1 MSRLLPAVVF
11 VLGLLFAA
19 PLAFAQAQTRAYAPE
34 NLRTLSVADQTRV
47 ISLEYSEQ
55 SRGRRI
61 PDDQL
66 RFYLDQVNRSNWGFS
81 RIKADIA
88 QSLGGNGGPR
98 PPVGGQTIVCESKS
112 NDARR
117 CVPPWRGPSRLVR
130 QLSNSPCVENSTW
143 NSQDRLITV
152 WKGCR
157 GEFAPGSNAQ
167 TIRCESKSNDA
178 KRCTPPWR
186 GQSRLVQQLS
196 SSPCVEG
203 GTWNSQDGLITVW
216 KGCRAEFAA
225 RDNNGD
231 GNSGNYSVTC
241 GNAGNRYTTCAWNN
255 RYGRP
260 VLIQQLSNAACREGT
275 SWGYSDNRIWVD
287 NGCRT
292 RFGVR

>member
-1 MSRLLPAVVF
+1 MSRWLPPVVF
-11 VLGLLFAA
+11 ALGLLFAA
-19 PLAFAQAQTRAYAPE
+19 PPAFAQAQARAYAPE

-47 ISLEYSEQ
+47 IRLEYAEQ
-55 SRGRRI
+55 SGGRTI
-61 PDDQL
+61 PADQL

-98 PPVGGQTIVCESKS
+98 PPVGGQTIVCESKG

-117 CVPPWRGPSRLVR
+117 CTPPWRGPSRLVR

-157 GEFAPGSNAQ
+157 GEFAPGTNAQ
-167 TIRCESKSNDA
+167 TIRCESKGNDA
-178 KRCTPPWR
+178 RRCTPPWR
-186 GQSRLVQQLS
+186 GPSRLVQQLS

-203 GTWNSQDGLITVW
+203 RTWNSQDGLITVW
-216 KGCRAEFAA
+216 NGCRAEFAA
-225 RDNNGD
+225 RGLGG

-241 GNAGNRYTTCAWNN
+241 GSVGNRYTTCAWNG

-260 VLIQQLSNAACREGT
+260 ALIQQLSNATCREGI
-275 SWGYSDNRIWVD
+275 SWGYSGNQIWVN
-287 NGCRT
+287 NGCRA